1 MPHDPPFPMTV
12 AHFAI
17 NADDL
22 ERARKFY
29 SQAFGWRFEAW
40 GPPGFFMIDAGNGA
54 DQRPLGSLQGRR
66 ELIPGELITGFE
78 CSIAV
83 PDAAAAEARVRAA
96 GGTIIMPRTVIPTVG
111 ELFFFRDTEGNVAG
125 AMCYDAAAKAE
136 VTR

>member
-1 MPHDPPFPMTV
+1 MRQDPPMTV

-22 ERARKFY
+22 DRARRFY

-40 GPPGFFMIDAGNGA
+40 GPPGFYMIDAGAGS

-66 ELIPGELITGFE
+66 ELVEGQRMTGFE
-78 CSIAV
+78 CTIAV
-83 PDAAAAEARVRAA
+83 PDIAAAEARIRAA
-96 GGTIIMPRTVIPTVG
+96 GGTIILPRTVIPTVG

-125 AMCYDAAAKAE
+125 AMQYDADARAE
-136 VTR
+136 VKR

>member
-1 MPHDPPFPMTV
+1 MPATPMTV

-22 ERARKFY
+22 DRARKFY
-29 SQAFGWRFEAW
+29 AQAFGWRFEAW

-66 ELIPGELITGFE
+66 ELVEGQRMTGFE
-78 CSIAV
+78 CTIAV
-83 PDAAAAEARVRAA
+83 PDIAAAEARIRAA
-96 GGTIIMPRTVIPTVG
+96 GGRIILPRTVIPTVG

-125 AMCYDAAAKAE
+125 AMQYDADAKAE